1 MTPLTTIERSRGQFL
16 AATLVAVLLALAWTL
31 PISRHEI
38 TDGDF
43 PSHLKTA
50 EEVAASPHIPAPHF
64 LFFGSVASLLMIFP
78 RVTSAAAGIIVISL
92 MHALSVLVILWHL
105 RRESGIVS
113 LGTILVAAALMIV
126 APILPPQM
134 HPSVFLIGFFSPNP
148 YHNATFIT
156 SKPFCLLLLLAVA
169 AAFRPNAG
177 RSVVGWL
184 VVTVLLA
191 AISKPNYIVC
201 VVPAA
206 CLFALW
212 RQRRHEPVR
221 WPAVVTLILMAAI
234 VVVVAARAYRTEGSE
249 GATIVLAP
257 FAVLRFYTDIG
268 PSLLG
273 KLLASVAFPLAV
285 VAMWPELLRRP
296 DVWLAW
302 AATIV
307 GVGQGYLLAEA
318 GPRMDHANL
327 LVGASQAVFVLMV
340 VSAGAFMS
348 LPSAVDTT
356 ERLRRWCAVG
366 VLLLHVASGYRHV
379 SLKVL
384 PSAWIEPLTA
394 VTIVVLIAWILVMSR
409 SDSRS
414 PREVV
419 AG

>member
-1 MTPLTTIERSRGQFL
+1 M
-16 AATLVAVLLALAWTL
+16 LVVILLALAWTL

-64 LFFGSVASLLMIFP
+64 LFFGSVASLLVVFP
-78 RVTSAAAGIIVISL
+78 GLMSTTAGIIVISL
-92 MHALSVLVILWHL
+92 MHALTVLVILWHF
-105 RRESGIVS
+105 RREAGFVS
-113 LGTILVAAALMIV
+113 LGMVSLAAALLIV
-126 APILPPQM
+126 APILPPQI
-134 HPSVFLIGFFSPNP
+134 HPSVFLIGFFTPNP

-156 SKPFCLLLLLAVA
+156 AKPFCVLLLLAAA
-169 AAFRPNAG
+169 AAFQANAG
-177 RSVVGWL
+177 RSVVAWQ
-184 VVTVLLA
+184 VVAVILA

-206 CLFALW
+206 CLLALW

-221 WPAVVTLILMAAI
+221 WSAIAMLSLMAVV
-234 VVVVAARAYRTEGSE
+234 VVVVAARAYGTEGNDS
-249 GATIVLAP
+249 AHIVVAP
-257 FAVLRFYTDIG
+257 FAVLRVYTEIG
-268 PSLLG
+268 FSLVA
-273 KLLASVAFPLAV
+273 KLLASVAFPLV
-285 VAMWPELLRRP
+285 IVAMWPVLLRRP

-307 GVGQGYLLAEA
+307 GIGQGYLLAEA

-340 VSAGAFMS
+340 ISAGAFIS
-348 LPSAVDTT
+348 LPRAVGTT
-356 ERLRRWCAVG
+356 ERLRRFCAVG

-379 SLKVL
+379 SLKVI
-384 PSAWIEPLTA
+384 PSAWVEPLSV
-394 VTIVVLIAWILVMSR
+394 VTLVALIAWIVVMSR
-409 SDSRS
+409 SE
-414 PREVV
+414 PRRAGEVM